1 MNTFKPDHRKINLLL
16 FFGLLFLSLTYFTLN
31 ANSYATRIV
40 WTIFLVLL
48 GLIFIGYAFLYRY
61 IITIQ
66 DRRLVVK
73 SRFGFRRREIMLDE
87 ISRVKVLDKE
97 YPVTLYNNT
106 LLNVLLWDK
115 KFNRF
120 KQIELYDVFGTRIFI
135 IDGQTVDNNEFTR
148 LIKALKS

>member
-1 MNTFKPDHRKINLLL
+1 
-16 FFGLLFLSLTYFTLN
+16 
-31 ANSYATRIV
+31 
-40 WTIFLVLL
+40 
-48 GLIFIGYAFLYRY
+48 
-61 IITIQ
+61 
-66 DRRLVVK
+66 
-73 SRFGFRRREIMLDE
+73 MLDE